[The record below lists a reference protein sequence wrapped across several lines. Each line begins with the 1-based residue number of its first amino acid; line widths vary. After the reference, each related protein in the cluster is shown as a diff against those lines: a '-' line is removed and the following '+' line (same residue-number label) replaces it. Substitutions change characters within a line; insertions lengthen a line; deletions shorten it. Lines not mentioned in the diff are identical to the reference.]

1 MYLFCCIRIFTF
13 SLLNSWCMTQLS
25 NSTKA
30 SVKEFSNRLL
40 PAPAFVPRNDP
51 LIPSLNRFG
60 PTYPR
65 LSDSVNSIS
74 KEEEQILA
82 NCRLQLECTSPT
94 IPKQLQ
100 SSPNS
105 PRYPKES
112 RVRVPILSAR
122 GPQGV
127 PGMPGPPGPRGVR
140 GPPGQCTENTN
151 FSSSHAQMH
160 RLLRQMNK
168 LRMHVAFFAGLEYNI
183 VDKPTELNPKVIMN
197 RVITNVGQ
205 VYDAVTGEFT
215 APVDGIYVLSVAISA
230 QGKSKAAVRLMHN
243 EQPILD
249 LWSESSPWST
259 TSNQA
264 IL

>member
-1 MYLFCCIRIFTF
+1 M
-13 SLLNSWCMTQLS
+13 NSNT
-25 NSTKA
+25 
-30 SVKEFSNRLL
+30 
-40 PAPAFVPRNDP
+40 
-51 LIPSLNRFG
+51 
-60 PTYPR
+60 
-65 LSDSVNSIS
+65 
-74 KEEEQILA
+74 KEEEQILT

-94 IPKQLQ
+94 FPKQIQ
-100 SSPNS
+100 SPPNS

-127 PGMPGPPGPRGVR
+127 RGMPGPPGPRGVR

-151 FSSSHAQMH
+151 FSFSQAQMH
-160 RLLRQMNK
+160 NLLRQINK
-168 LRMHVAFFAGLEYNI
+168 LRMHVAFFVGLEYNI
-183 VDKPTELNPKVIMN
+183 VDKPTDLNPKVIMN

-264 IL
+264 ILHMSKGDRAWLSIREGAHYLHGYMYSTFSGYLLFEYDFPLQPTLVSSTIP